1 MNISLPSLFKITP
14 AKDKPFSAQV
24 DISPLYP
31 GYGHSI
37 GNFLR
42 RVLLSSLEGAAI
54 TSIKIE
60 GANHEF
66 MTLPHIKEE
75 VLEIILNLKQL
86 NLKLHTDGPEKLSL
100 EVKGKK
106 KITAVSFKKNPNVEI
121 MNAEQH
127 IADLTHKDAQ
137 LVLEVTVEKGLGFSK
152 VEDREKRT
160 ELGVIAIDAVFSP
173 IKSIGYVIE
182 DVRVGKRTDYDKL
195 LLDIETNGTVSVAQ
209 AVKES
214 AQIAVEQFNFILEQ
228 ALGNGGQAEKL
239 KDEGREKQENKK
251 IKKSKNRKTKK

>member
-1 MNISLPSLFKITP
+1 MNIPLPSLFKITP

-24 DISPLYP
+24 EISPLYP

-42 RVLLSSLEGAAI
+42 RVLLSSLEGVAI
-54 TSIKIE
+54 TSVKIE

-86 NLKLHTDGPEKLSL
+86 NVKLHTEGPEKLSL

-106 KITAVSFKKNPNVEI
+106 KVIAANFKKNPNVEI
-121 MNAEQH
+121 INTEQY
-127 IADLTHKDAQ
+127 IADLTHKNAQ
-137 LVLEVTVEKGLGFSK
+137 LILEVTVEKGLGFSK
-152 VEDREKRT
+152 VDDREKRT

-173 IKSIGYVIE
+173 IRSIGYIIE

-195 LLDIETNGTVSVAQ
+195 LLDIETNGAVSVVQ
-209 AVKES
+209 AVKQAADIS
-214 AQIAVEQFNFILEQ
+214 VRQFNFILEQ
-228 ALGNGGQAEKL
+228 S
-239 KDEGREKQENKK
+239 QEN
-251 IKKSKNRKTKK
+251 RETKKQKDGETKKPKNKKT

>member
-1 MNISLPSLFKITP
+1 MNISLPSVFKITSS
-14 AKDKPFSAQV
+14 KDNLHSAQV
-24 DISPLYP
+24 EISPLYP

-54 TSIKIE
+54 TSVKIE

-66 MTLPHIKEE
+66 MTLAHIKEE

-86 NLKLHTDGPEKLSL
+86 NVKLHTEGPEKLSL
-100 EVKGKK
+100 EAKGKK
-106 KITAVSFKKNPNVEI
+106 KVTAASFKKNPSVEVMNVKH
-121 MNAEQH
+121 H

-137 LVLEVTVEKGLGFSK
+137 LTLEVTIEKGLGFSK

-160 ELGVIAIDAVFSP
+160 ELGVIALDAVFSP

-195 LLDIETNGTVSVAQ
+195 LLDIETNGALSAAQ
-209 AVKES
+209 AIGQAAK
-214 AQIAVEQFNFILEQ
+214 IAVDQFSFILEQ
-228 ALGNGGQAEKL
+228 STEKHKNL
-239 KDEGREKQENKK
+239 K
-251 IKKSKNRKTKK
+251 T

>member
-1 MNISLPSLFKITP
+1 MNISLPSQFKITP
-14 AKDKPFSAQV
+14 SKDKPHSAQV
-24 DISPLYP
+24 EISPLYP

-42 RVLLSSLEGAAI
+42 RMLLSSLEGTAI
-54 TSIKIE
+54 TFVKIE

-66 MTLPHIKEE
+66 MTLPHVKEE

-86 NLKLHTDGPEKLSL
+86 NVKLHTDGPEKLSL

-106 KITAVSFKKNPNVEI
+106 RVTAVSFKKNPNVEI
-121 MNAEQH
+121 INTEQY

-137 LVLEVTVEKGLGFSK
+137 LILEVTVEKGLGFSK

-173 IKSIGYVIE
+173 IRSVGYVIE

-195 LLDIETNGTVSVAQ
+195 LLDIETNGAISVAQ
-209 AVKES
+209 AIKQVS
-214 AQIAVEQFNFILEQ
+214 GIAVEQFNFILEQ
-228 ALGNGGQAEKL
+228 SLDNKETEKPADSAAKQGNLKTEK
-239 KDEGREKQENKK
+239 
-251 IKKSKNRKTKK
+251 KKSKKS